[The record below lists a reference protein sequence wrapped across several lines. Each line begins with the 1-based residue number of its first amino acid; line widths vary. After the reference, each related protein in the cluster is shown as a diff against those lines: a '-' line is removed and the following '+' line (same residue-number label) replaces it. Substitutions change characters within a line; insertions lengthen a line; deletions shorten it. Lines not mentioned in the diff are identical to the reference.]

1 MERRIPQ
8 NAKYKDTKSKIDSG
22 TTVNKVRQICK
33 RFHSI
38 CCHLNVFKAQR
49 EFLKR
54 RDETFRRITCKC
66 LAELF
71 GEYEDTNGKCAP
83 GPEML
88 AKMVERDGKYCL
100 DRVPVNNN
108 SGGPRVIS
116 YEADEVEEYDAPYLI
131 LDTRSKEEFTTNRL
145 QRAQSFPSSFVCRD
159 YILPQMQK
167 FVSTQFPLK
176 LSF

>member
-1 MERRIPQ
+1 MFFQ
-8 NAKYKDTKSKIDSG
+8 
-22 TTVNKVRQICK
+22 
-33 RFHSI
+33 
-38 CCHLNVFKAQR
+38 AQK

-66 LAELF
+66 LADLF
-71 GEYEDTNGKCAP
+71 TEYEDNGKCAVE
-83 GPEML
+83 PEMM

-108 SGGPRVIS
+108 SAGPRVIS

-131 LDTRSKEEFTTNRL
+131 LDTRSKEEFASNRL

-159 YILPQMQK
+159 YVLPQMQK
-167 FVSTQFPLK
+167 FVSEHLPL
-176 LSF
+176 